1 MTAHSVSPPQAP
13 HGRSR
18 LLTLGLIA
26 LPLIAI
32 AIAYHAAPQNGFH
45 LDDAVNIVR
54 HGPMHVTELDV
65 PSLWRAAAEAHLSQ
79 RIIPNLS
86 LAIDWWRGGGSPA
99 PFQLTNILIHGA
111 TALAVLALLLATL
124 RSAGAR
130 ERHAWISATAATV
143 LWAVHPIQ
151 VQSVTY
157 IVQRMASM
165 AALFMLVTLIAYV
178 RARAGR
184 HRWPWYALATVSAVA
199 ACLSKETAYILP
211 ALILL
216 AEYTLCRKPHERIRS
231 RFDYLILAL
240 PVVATLYV
248 AGDLAIL
255 HGPLWEYLM
264 PGYASRDFS
273 LTERLLTQPRV
284 IFFHLGQML
293 FPLPD
298 RFSIEHTFLPSSSL
312 FQPWTTALAM
322 AGITAWVAGG
332 IWLSLRSRFP
342 VAGFLT
348 LWVPATLAI
357 ESSIVPLEMVFEHR
371 MYLPSVGLAGLA
383 ALGLNRLAR
392 TRLQPASMVIAVAVA
407 LGLMAATIV
416 RVPTWRTSASLY
428 EQAVRVAPDAPR
440 AWTNLGTA
448 YEEQDRSAEA
458 IRAFSKAL
466 EVDPA
471 RAIAYLNRGSS
482 YRKRAELAAA
492 EADYHT
498 FIRLAP
504 GDYRGPFA
512 LGSLY
517 ASAGRYDDALR
528 WLDLAGRLNER
539 SALPARELAEVYLS
553 IGRPDATIQALEQA
567 RSRDAAIA
575 DAHYFTLLGAA
586 YGGLARYDEAIYAF
600 DRALEIDPTH
610 FEARLNRGYAR
621 LRSNKPREALS
632 DFDLA
637 IAHSPNTARAHHGR
651 AEALAKLY
659 RHQEAL
665 DAARRAQTL
674 APENERTARLLNELT
689 ATQQP

>member
-1 MTAHSVSPPQAP
+1 MFAHSVSQPQVP
-13 HGRSR
+13 HGRLR
-18 LLTLGLIA
+18 LLKLCLIA
-26 LPLIAI
+26 LPLLAI

-54 HGPMHVTELDV
+54 HGPMHLAELDL
-65 PSLWRAAAEAHLSQ
+65 PSLRRAAAEAHLPQ
-79 RIIPNLS
+79 RVLPNLS

-99 PFQLTNILIHGA
+99 PFQLTNILIHAA
-111 TALAVLALLLATL
+111 TALAVLALLLTTL
-124 RSAGAR
+124 RSAGVG
-130 ERHAWISATAATV
+130 ERGAWISGTAATV

-157 IVQRMASM
+157 IVQRMASI

-184 HRWPWYALATVSAVA
+184 HRWPWYALATFSATA

-216 AEYTLCRKPHERIRS
+216 AEYTLCRKVQERIRS
-231 RFDYLILAL
+231 RLDYLVLAL
-240 PVVATLYV
+240 PVVASIYV
-248 AGDLAIL
+248 AVDLAIL
-255 HGPLWEYLM
+255 RGPLWEYVM
-264 PGYASRDFS
+264 PAYSSRDFS

-284 IFFHLGQML
+284 IFFHLGQIL

-298 RFSIEHTFLPSSSL
+298 RFSIEHTFQPSTGL
-312 FQPWTTALAM
+312 FQPWMTAFAIVGM
-322 AGITAWVAGG
+322 AAWIAGG
-332 IWLSLRSRFP
+332 IWLSLRSKFP
-342 VAGFLT
+342 AAGFLT

-383 ALGLNRLAR
+383 ALGLHRLAG
-392 TRLQPASMVIAVAVA
+392 TRLQPASIVLAVVVAIGFMV
-407 LGLMAATIV
+407 ATIV
-416 RVPTWRTSASLY
+416 RVPTWRTSVSLY
-428 EQAVRVAPDAPR
+428 EQAVRIAPDAPR
-440 AWTNLGTA
+440 AWTNLGAA
-448 YEEQDRSAEA
+448 YAEQDRSADA
-458 IRAFSKAL
+458 VNAFTKAL
-466 EVDPA
+466 EIDPE
-471 RAIAYLNRGSS
+471 RSIAFLNRGSS
-482 YRKRAELAAA
+482 YRTRGDLAAA
-492 EADYHT
+492 EADYYR
-498 FIRLAP
+498 FIRFEP
-504 GDYRGPFA
+504 DDYRGPFA

-517 ASAGRYDDALR
+517 AAAGRYEDALR

-539 SALPARELAEVYLS
+539 SALPARELAEVYLA
-553 IGRPDATIQALEQA
+553 IGRPDATIRALELA

-586 YGGLARYDEAIYAF
+586 HGGLARYDQAIDAF
-600 DRALEIDPTH
+600 DRALEIDPAH

-651 AEALAKLY
+651 AEALTKLD
-659 RHQEAL
+659 RHREAH
-665 DAARRAQTL
+665 DAALRSQTL
-674 APENERTARLLNELT
+674 DPADERTARLLNELRT
-689 ATQQP
+689 TQQP